1 MAHTHEGH
9 EGHSHGVNAGADSR
23 YLAIGL
29 ALLVG
34 FMLVEVVV
42 GFIASS
48 LALISDAG
56 HMLTDAGSIGLA
68 LLTMRLAQRPA
79 RGAMTYGLKRAEIL
93 SAQANGITL
102 LLLSAWFV
110 YEAIRRLIDP
120 PEVEGGLVLA
130 IALLG
135 IVVNLLATWTI
146 SRANRESLNVE
157 GAFQHILT
165 DLFAFIAT
173 AIAGAIIYFS
183 AGYNRVDAIAALVV
197 AVLMLRAGYGLVR
210 DSGRIFLEASPKGLD
225 PEAVG
230 HAIASHPGVASVHDL
245 HVWEV
250 TSGFPALSAHVLVAE
265 DEDCHAERRELEHLL
280 EERFDLHHT
289 TLQVDHVTPEVIEL
303 SHKEDTG
310 EGLEHSHRCKPQP
323 E

>member
-9 EGHSHGVNAGADSR
+9 EGHSHGVNPDADRR

-42 GFIASS
+42 GVIASS

-56 HMLTDAGSIGLA
+56 HMLTDAGAIGLA
-68 LLTMRLAQRPA
+68 LVTMRLAARPA
-79 RGAMTYGLKRAEIL
+79 QGAMTYGLKRAEIL

-110 YEAIRRLIDP
+110 YEAIRRLISP
-120 PEVEGGLVLA
+120 PEVEGGLVLG

-135 IVVNLLATWTI
+135 IVVNVVATWTI
-146 SRANRESLNVE
+146 SKANRESLNVE

-173 AIAGAIIYFS
+173 AIAGAIIYFTG
-183 AGYNRVDAIAALVV
+183 GYNRVDAIAALVV
-197 AVLMLRAGYGLVR
+197 AALMLRAGYGLVR
-210 DSGRIFLEASPKGLD
+210 DSGRIFLEASPKGLN
-225 PEAVG
+225 PEEVG
-230 HAIASHPGVASVHDL
+230 HAIASHPGVVNVHDL

-265 DEDCHAERRELEHLL
+265 DEACHAERRGLEHLL
-280 EERFDLHHT
+280 EESFDVHHT
-289 TLQVDHVTPEVIEL
+289 TLQVDHATPEVIEL
-303 SHKEDTG
+303 THKEDTG
-310 EGLEHSHRCKPQP
+310 EGLEHSH
-323 E
+323 

>member
-1 MAHTHEGH
+1 MADSHEGHSHSH
-9 EGHSHGVNAGADSR
+9 EGHSHGVSSDADRR
-23 YLAIGL
+23 YLAIAL

-56 HMLTDAGSIGLA
+56 HMLTDAGAIALA
-68 LLTMRLAQRPA
+68 LITMRLAVRPA
-79 RGAMTYGLKRAEIL
+79 GGSMTYGLKRAEIL

-110 YEAIRRLIDP
+110 YEAVRRLISP
-120 PEVEGGLVLA
+120 PEVAGSLVLG

-135 IVVNLLATWTI
+135 IVVNLLASWTI
-146 SRANRESLNVE
+146 SKANRESLNVE

-173 AIAGAIIYFS
+173 AIAGGIIFFTG
-183 AGYNRVDAIAALVV
+183 GYNRLDAIAALVV
-197 AVLMLRAGYGLVR
+197 AGLMLRAGYRLVK
-210 DSGRIFLEASPKGLD
+210 DSGRIFMEAAPEGLSPD
-225 PEAVG
+225 EIG
-230 HAIASHPGVASVHDL
+230 HAIASHPGVVNVHDL

-250 TSGFPALSAHVLVAE
+250 TSGFPALSAHVLVE
-265 DEDCHAERRELEHLL
+265 PKSDCHEERRELEHLL

-289 TLQVDHVTPEVIEL
+289 TLQVDHATPEVIGL
-303 SHKEDTG
+303 SGKEDPR
-310 EGLEHSHRCKPQP
+310 EGL
-323 E
+323 

>member
-1 MAHTHEGH
+1 VSTD
-9 EGHSHGVNAGADSR
+9 ADRR
-23 YLAIGL
+23 YLANTL

-42 GFIASS
+42 GIVASS

-56 HMLTDAGSIGLA
+56 HMLTDAGAIALA
-68 LLTMRLAQRPA
+68 LVTIRLAARPA
-79 RGAMTYGLKRAEIL
+79 RGSLTYGLKRAEVL

-135 IVVNLLATWTI
+135 IGVNLLATWTI

-165 DLFAFIAT
+165 DPHRRVRGQGATRSIERAQRTEIENMKAMIARKVGDS
-173 AIAGAIIYFS
+173 AKVDLEPANGSDAEGA
-183 AGYNRVDAIAALVV
+183 ATL
-197 AVLMLRAGYGLVR
+197 
-210 DSGRIFLEASPKGLD
+210 SPV
-225 PEAVG
+225 E
-230 HAIASHPGVASVHDL
+230 PG
-245 HVWEV
+245 
-250 TSGFPALSAHVLVAE
+250 
-265 DEDCHAERRELEHLL
+265 DEGEGSS
-280 EERFDLHHT
+280 T
-289 TLQVDHVTPEVIEL
+289 TLVGKATL
-303 SHKEDTG
+303 
-310 EGLEHSHRCKPQP
+310 EGLLSEAPMHVNVHAPGSGQP
-323 E
+323 PPVACANLNEAM

>member
-9 EGHSHGVNAGADSR
+9 EGHSHSVNADADRR

-42 GFIASS
+42 GVIASS

-56 HMLTDAGSIGLA
+56 HMLTDAGAIGLA
-68 LLTMRLAQRPA
+68 LLTMRLAARPA
-79 RGAMTYGLKRAEIL
+79 QGAMTYGLKRAEIL

-110 YEAIRRLIDP
+110 YEALRRLISP
-120 PEVEGGLVLA
+120 PEVEGGLVLG

-135 IVVNLLATWTI
+135 IVVNVVATWTI

-173 AIAGAIIYFS
+173 AIAGAIIYFTG
-183 AGYNRVDAIAALVV
+183 GYNRVDAIAALVV
-197 AVLMLRAGYGLVR
+197 AGLMLRAGYRLVR
-210 DSGRIFLEASPKGLD
+210 D
-225 PEAVG
+225 
-230 HAIASHPGVASVHDL
+230 
-245 HVWEV
+245 
-250 TSGFPALSAHVLVAE
+250 
-265 DEDCHAERRELEHLL
+265 
-280 EERFDLHHT
+280 
-289 TLQVDHVTPEVIEL
+289 
-303 SHKEDTG
+303 
-310 EGLEHSHRCKPQP
+310 
-323 E
+323 